1 MLVGNLTQILSK
13 FQVDIPQH
21 PVDLHS
27 IVTRGTKELSSTLQ
41 EFRGVRILQRG
52 NKASTVA
59 EDQTDRGDAP
69 HGGRSSPMFHVPP
82 EQQLPRSPV
91 EDSKLIKPLVMQFH
105 LVFFPRFTSAFLAP
119 KCFAQL
125 FSDQSFALIF
135 LAKE

>member
-1 MLVGNLTQILSK
+1 M
-13 FQVDIPQH
+13 
-21 PVDLHS
+21 DLHS

-69 HGGRSSPMFHVPP
+69 HGGRSSPKFHVPP

-105 LVFFPRFTSAFLAP
+105 LVTKFVIKRTLSVFVTNMLLCLSNKIAYDFL
-119 KCFAQL
+119 
-125 FSDQSFALIF
+125 
-135 LAKE
+135 